1 MRRWIMTALA
11 SLWLVGCGEQAWQTK
26 DISGLMPPLAFELVD
41 ENGNTVNAERFL
53 GKSTLLFFGFTHCP
67 DVCPTT
73 LARLDAAT
81 QRMDEAARDDI
92 QVLFVSVDPRRD
104 NPETLRTYTDAFG
117 PQFIGLTGDKE
128 ALDELT
134 RRYRVTYGYGEED
147 SNGNY
152 DVSHSSAVFAF
163 NDQGEARLLIRD
175 SDPLEAV
182 VADLERLAN
191 DA

>member
-1 MRRWIMTALA
+1 MPRWIIPVLVT
-11 SLWLVGCGEQAWQTK
+11 LWLAGCGEQAWQTK
-26 DISGLMPPLAFELVD
+26 DISDLMPPLAFELVD
-41 ENGNTVNAERFL
+41 ENGNEVTADRFL

-81 QRMDEAARDDI
+81 QRMDEAVRDDI
-92 QVLFVSVDPRRD
+92 RVLFVSVDPRRD
-104 NPETLRTYTDAFG
+104 DPETLRTYTDAFG
-117 PQFIGLTGDKE
+117 PQFIGLTGDKT
-128 ALDELT
+128 AIDELT

-175 SDPLEAV
+175 SDPMDAV
-182 VADLERLAN
+182 VADLERLVE